1 MNNLTLFE
9 KQIFDEL
16 NRLNELT
23 RKGAFTSPTIAVKE
37 FEKNVQRAL
46 DKWSEQNEG

>member
-1 MNNLTLFE
+1 MNNLTAFEQELF
-9 KQIFDEL
+9 KEL

-46 DKWSEQNEG
+46 NKWSEQNEG